1 MLELKLIH
9 EKNILMTRKTANG
22 EFNKLFRILQFRIFL
37 SHFDKH
43 QQNSGSFTHK
53 KLCGITVIFAH
64 FQTQNSAER
73 EIEIKQLII

>member
-9 EKNILMTRKTANG
+9 EKNILMTRLTAHG

-43 QQNSGSFTHK
+43 QQNYLTFLRMG
-53 KLCGITVIFAH
+53 
-64 FQTQNSAER
+64 
-73 EIEIKQLII
+73 